1 MVYLFKTFA
10 AYADFNGRARRAE
23 YWQWT
28 LFMLAVNFGFSGL
41 MRILPEIYRSPVN
54 WVSWIWA
61 VGTLVPGIAVIVRRF
76 HDVNRTGWWTLYL
89 FIVPIGLL
97 FLFPTLVFLSASYTP
112 GVKVDMGVGR
122 DSILMAI
129 GFCFALATFIP
140 PLIFLLQDGSR
151 RSNRFGVD
159 PKERDNEVA
168 VF

>member
-61 VGTLVPGIAVIVRRF
+61 AGTLVPGIAVTVRRF
-76 HDVNRTGWWTLYL
+76 HDSNRTGWWTLYL
-89 FIVPIGLL
+89 MTVPILL
-97 FLFPTLVFLSASYTP
+97 FYCGIALSFFSAKFLPGKEINFPKHYIWITGLAALGLFSY
-112 GVKVDMGVGR
+112 
-122 DSILMAI
+122 
-129 GFCFALATFIP
+129 IP
-140 PLIFLLQDGSR
+140 PLIFLLQDSSR